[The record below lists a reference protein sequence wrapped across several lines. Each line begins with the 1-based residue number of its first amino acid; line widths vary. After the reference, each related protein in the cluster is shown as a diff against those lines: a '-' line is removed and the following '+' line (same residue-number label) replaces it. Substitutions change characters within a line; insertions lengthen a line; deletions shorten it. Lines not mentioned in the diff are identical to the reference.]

1 MSATMIYLLSM
12 YSCNSD
18 IPCNVRFRG
27 LSFDFIWNWGLGF
40 FRLVQDLE
48 AIGTEDLDN
57 K

>member
-27 LSFDFIWNWGLGF
+27 LSCDFILNWGFGF